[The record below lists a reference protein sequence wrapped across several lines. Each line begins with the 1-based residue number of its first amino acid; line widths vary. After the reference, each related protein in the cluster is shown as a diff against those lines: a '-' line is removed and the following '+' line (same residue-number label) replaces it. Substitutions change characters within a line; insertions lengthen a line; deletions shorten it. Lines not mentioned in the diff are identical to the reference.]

1 MLDRI
6 TGGGNVKEK
15 PIIFSTPM
23 VQAILDGRKTQTRR
37 VVKPQPEQGMKIIGP
52 EWFEPTAVDRNG
64 EEVPGKPIFGIY
76 ADEDDWGLKVPYQP
90 GDILWVRETWMPETE
105 QGILTGGYIYKASN
119 NRPEPDG
126 ELPLKWKP
134 SIHMP
139 REATRIFL
147 KVKAVRVERV
157 QDITEKDARAEGAAG
172 YIRLPDEDDTPFTL
186 ELSPLKDELHPRIA
200 FRYLWDSLNAKRGY
214 SWDSNPWVWVIE
226 FERVEVQ
233 S

>member
-1 MLDRI
+1 MA
-6 TGGGNVKEK
+6 EK

-52 EWFEPTAVDRNG
+52 EWFEPTVIDGHG
-64 EEVPGKPIFGIY
+64 EEEPGKPIFGIY
-76 ADEDDWGLKVPYQP
+76 ADIDDWGLKAPYQP
-90 GDILWVRETWMPETE
+90 GDILWVRETWQPLVNSD
-105 QGILTGGYIYKASN
+105 GITVGYHYFTGQVVWIK
-119 NRPEPDG
+119 E
-126 ELPLKWKP
+126 ELILNIQEPLKWKP

-139 REATRIFL
+139 REAARIFL
-147 KVKAVRVERV
+147 KVKDVRVERV
-157 QDITEKDARAEGAAG
+157 QDISRWDVNAEGCPF
-172 YIRLPDEDDTPFTL
+172 RCESDDGMP
-186 ELSPLKDELHPRIA
+186 EKQLKWFA
-200 FRYLWDSLNAKRGY
+200 NLWDSLNAKRGY